1 MSNIH
6 TLERHTFPVL
16 SEQFLVDKTYD
27 FIKELGQG
35 QFMSYLPAHRVGGS
49 LEGGQ
54 RTRGDGAPNGPV
66 HAADDGWGSLGQVR
80 ME

>member
-35 QFMSYLPAHRVGGS
+35 QYMSYLPAHRVGGS
-49 LEGGQ
+49 LEGG
-54 RTRGDGAPNGPV
+54 TEDARGWSAEWTC
-66 HAADDGWGSLGQVR
+66 ARS
-80 ME
+80 